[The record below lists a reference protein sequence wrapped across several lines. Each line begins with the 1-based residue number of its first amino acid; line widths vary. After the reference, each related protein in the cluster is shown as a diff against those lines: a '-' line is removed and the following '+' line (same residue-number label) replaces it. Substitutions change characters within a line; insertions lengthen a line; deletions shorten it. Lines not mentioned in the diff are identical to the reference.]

1 MSNSIEE
8 ITNHLNNSDVD
19 GETMEYI
26 IRSVGMEDQ
35 MLRQLVMKSDPKM
48 LLELIEEKV
57 TLVEFEFNV
66 VVAIGV

>member
-1 MSNSIEE
+1 MSNSIKE
-8 ITNHLNNSDVD
+8 ITNHLNNSDID

-26 IRSVGMEDQ
+26 IKSVGMEDQ

-57 TLVEFEFNV
+57 ELMKS
-66 VVAIGV
+66 

>member
-1 MSNSIEE
+1 MSNSIKE
-8 ITNHLNNSDVD
+8 ITNHLNNSDID
-19 GETMEYI
+19 GETMEHI

-57 TLVEFEFNV
+57 ELMKS
-66 VVAIGV
+66 